1 MNILE
6 NYSKCFGY
14 TEFKPENSEHT
25 NDKQLYLKKTKS
37 GEILVIEKIL
47 NDKYVNFYY
56 NDNQKIF
63 KESDLMLAV
72 LNKCP
77 VAWEVEDDYNR

>member
-14 TEFKPENSEHT
+14 TEFKPANSEHT

-56 NDNQKIF
+56 NENQKIF

-72 LNKCP
+72 MNNCP
-77 VAWEVEDDYNR
+77 VAWEDEKWEK